1 MILNAGTQKYMYS
14 VALKAIEKQRF
25 AEPFSKSA
33 SPRPLR
39 LCVKRFFFPL
49 AGVFQ
54 ASRDAVDAQ

>member
-1 MILNAGTQKYMYS
+1 MYS